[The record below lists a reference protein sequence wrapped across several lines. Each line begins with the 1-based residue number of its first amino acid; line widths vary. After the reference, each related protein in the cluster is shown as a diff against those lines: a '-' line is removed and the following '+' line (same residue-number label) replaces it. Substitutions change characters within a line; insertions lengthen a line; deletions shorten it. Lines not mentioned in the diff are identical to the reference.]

1 MVGVVLDRS
10 KWRVGG
16 VFGQTV
22 NKLSAIRT
30 TLDRW
35 QLIWGAFFYV
45 LLAYA
50 IWSALSYGSNSATQV
65 TLQLMVAAVL
75 GVWYAYWAVV
85 RAGSSRDVVYLLGAA
100 GLWAVL
106 TAIDPDFL
114 ILGVGIFAPLCLN
127 DQRWASVGAAVVG
140 GGWIWL
146 LWADE
151 GSIPWPAVV
160 VVLLLMGGWLLSA
173 AYVSTIV
180 RQSRERQRLIEEL
193 RAAQTELA
201 EAERQ
206 AGVLEERQRLARDI
220 HDTLTQGFASI
231 VMLLE
236 AADASLEPRHR
247 AGRNVTQAL
256 RAARDNLAESRR
268 LVWALRPN
276 ALAGTPLPVALDQL
290 ARRLSEETGIHAETV
305 VTGVARSLDV
315 HLETILLRAAQESL
329 SNVRKHA
336 RATVVT
342 MTLSY
347 MDDVTVL
354 DIQDDGAGIP
364 ESPRP
369 GSDARM
375 GLGLRAMR
383 ERVEEAGGTVSIESA
398 PGEGTTVVV
407 SIPVSTHSSVDAKT
421 PSHAS

>member
-1 MVGVVLDRS
+1 MLGE
-10 KWRVGG
+10 
-16 VFGQTV
+16 TV
-22 NKLSAIRT
+22 KKLRAVRT

-45 LLAYA
+45 LLAYS
-50 IWSALSYGSNSATQV
+50 IWSALSDGSDSGTQV
-65 TLQLMVAAVL
+65 TLQLVVAALL
-75 GVWYAYWAVV
+75 GVWYAYWAVL

-106 TAIDPDFL
+106 NAIDPDFL
-114 ILGVGIFAPLCLN
+114 ILGIGIFAPLCLH
-127 DQRWASVGAAVVG
+127 DQRWAGVGALVVG

-146 LWADE
+146 LWAEE
-151 GSIPWPAVV
+151 GRIPWPAVI
-160 VVLLLMGGWLLSA
+160 VVLLLMVGWLLSA
-173 AYVSTIV
+173 TYVSTIM

-193 RAAQTELA
+193 RAAQAELA

-236 AADASLEPRHR
+236 AVDASLEPGHR
-247 AGRNVTQAL
+247 AGRNITQAL

-268 LVWALRPN
+268 LVWALRPE
-276 ALAGTPLPVALDQL
+276 ALTGTPLPVALDRL

-305 VTGVARSLDV
+305 VTGTARTLDV
-315 HLETILLRAAQESL
+315 HLETTLLRAAQESL

-336 RATVVT
+336 RATAVT
-342 MTLSY
+342 MTVSY
-347 MDDVTVL
+347 MDDVIVL
-354 DIQDDGAGIP
+354 DVQDDGVGIA
-364 ESPRP
+364 ESPGP
-369 GSDARM
+369 GGDGRK

-383 ERVEEAGGTVSIESA
+383 ERVEEAGGTVSIESV

-407 SIPVSTHSSVDAKT
+407 SIPVSTHRSEGAKA